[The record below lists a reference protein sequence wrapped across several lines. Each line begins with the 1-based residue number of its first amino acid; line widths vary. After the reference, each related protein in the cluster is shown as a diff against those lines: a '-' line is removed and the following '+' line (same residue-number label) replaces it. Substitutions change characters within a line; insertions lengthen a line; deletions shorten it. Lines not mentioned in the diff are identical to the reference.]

1 MPSTV
6 GKPFQE
12 LSEGI
17 GFSVS
22 VLPFSRPIYGNIIGS
37 FPHLLTFFDF
47 CKQIN
52 GIVTIT
58 VKRPIVYFF
67 HTFRNNHLFQCAIS
81 ESLIADLSICVAL
94 SDFTNPYSAQNLG
107 RQITIVC
114 NVRFSSM
121 QNISPISTKNTAQLA
136 PDGRTWCC
144 KIALFLVWVIGACLI
159 AEANTDL

>member
-6 GKPFQE
+6 RKPFQE
-12 LSEGI
+12 LFEGI

-94 SDFTNPYSAQNLG
+94 SDFTNPYSRKISADKLQSFAMSVFHQCRISLLFPQKTPPSL
-107 RQITIVC
+107 RQTVGLD
-114 NVRFSSM
+114 VAKSPYFSFGS
-121 QNISPISTKNTAQLA
+121 
-136 PDGRTWCC
+136 
-144 KIALFLVWVIGACLI
+144 
-159 AEANTDL
+159 

>member
-6 GKPFQE
+6 RKPFQE
-12 LSEGI
+12 LFEGI

-22 VLPFSRPIYGNIIGS
+22 VLPFSRPIYGSIRGS
-37 FPHLLTFFDF
+37 FPCSLTFFDF

-136 PDGRTWCC
+136 PDGRT
-144 KIALFLVWVIGACLI
+144 
-159 AEANTDL
+159 